1 MEMETSLFFPDEENI
16 EDEIKETK
24 TYRIDFKNKRILG
37 KVDGLDAVKQAII
50 KILGTERFKNLIYSD
65 NYGCEIKDMMMSDE
79 NTDAFIESEI
89 PELITDALS
98 DDERIID
105 VDNFEF
111 VREGIDILRVIFD
124 VATIYGIL
132 HMEEV
137 I

>member
-1 MEMETSLFFPDEENI
+1 M
-16 EDEIKETK
+16 
-24 TYRIDFKNKRILG
+24 
-37 KVDGLDAVKQAII
+37 DAVKQAII

-105 VDNFEF
+105 VDNFDF
-111 VREGIDILRVIFD
+111 VREGIDTLRVIFD

>member
-1 MEMETSLFFPDEENI
+1 MEMETSLFFPDEEDI

-111 VREGIDILRVIFD
+111 VREGIDTLRVIFD

>member
-105 VDNFEF
+105 VDNFDF
-111 VREGIDILRVIFD
+111 VREGIDTLRVIFD